1 MERKVNQIDKCHVE
15 VVVTPAAEQWKAAQD
30 KAFKAEA
37 SKVKVDGFRP
47 GKAPLAMV
55 KNRVNQMA
63 VLEKASNA
71 ILQDAFKEVL
81 AEEKINPVTQ
91 PKADITKLSQD
102 EIEMKFVFATEP
114 VVELGNYKGLKVGK
128 EKVEVTDKE
137 VEDAVNAVLKDNAT
151 LVVKDDKAELGD
163 TVVIDFVGTIDGVP
177 FDGGSAENHELE
189 LGSNQFIPGF
199 ETQLVGA
206 KAGEHVDVKVKFP
219 ENYVENLKG
228 KDAVFGVDVHE
239 VKAKKL
245 PELNEEFVKELGIPN
260 VETIDALKEN
270 KKAELENKKTAQA
283 RGNYLNKLLDEIAK
297 NSEIAIPDEIIDNQ
311 AESHKKD
318 VVKNMEQSGLTL
330 EQYLQVLGQSE
341 EDFMKSLKERSKKEI
356 TNYFVLNEI
365 IKQEKLELSN
375 EEVEFEIAKLADQY
389 KMSVDD
395 VKKALEH
402 QMDQFVNNLRM
413 NRVENLLF
421 KEND

>member
-1 MERKVNQIDKCHVE
+1 MERKINQLDKCHVE
-15 VVVTPAAEQWKAAQD
+15 VVVTPEAEQWKAAQD

-37 SKVKVDGFRP
+37 SKIKVDGFRP

-55 KNRVNQMA
+55 KGKVNQMA
-63 VLEKASNA
+63 VLEKAANA
-71 ILQDAFKEVL
+71 LLQDAFKDVL
-81 AEEKINPVTQ
+81 ANEKINPVTQ
-91 PKADITKLSQD
+91 PKADITKLSPD
-102 EIEMKFVFATEP
+102 EIEIKFVFATEP
-114 VVELGNYKGLKVGK
+114 QVKLGQYKGLKVGK
-128 EKVEVTDKE
+128 EPVQVTDKD

-177 FDGGSAENHELE
+177 FDGGAAENHELE

-245 PELNEEFVKELGIPN
+245 PELNDEFVKELGIPQ

-270 KKAELENKKTAQA
+270 KKAELLNKKTSQA
-283 RGNYLNKLLDEIAK
+283 KGAYLNKLLDEIAK
-297 NSEIAIPDEIIDNQ
+297 NSEIAIPDEIIDSQ

-318 VVKNMEQSGLTL
+318 VIKNMEQSGLTL
-330 EQYLQVLGQSE
+330 EQYLQVLGQTE
-341 EDFMKSLKERSKKEI
+341 KEFMDSLKERSRKEVS
-356 TNYFVLNEI
+356 NYFLLNEV
-365 IKQEKLELSN
+365 IKAEKLELSN

-389 KMSVDD
+389 KMSVED

-413 NRVENLLF
+413 NRVEDLLF
-421 KEND
+421 NENE

>member
-1 MERKVNQIDKCHVE
+1 MERKINQLDKCHVE
-15 VVVTPAAEQWKAAQD
+15 VVVTPEAEQWKAAQD

-37 SKVKVDGFRP
+37 SKIKVDGFRP

-55 KNRVNQMA
+55 KGKVNQMA
-63 VLEKASNA
+63 VLEKAANA
-71 ILQDAFKEVL
+71 LLQDAFKDVL
-81 AEEKINPVTQ
+81 ANEKINPVTQ
-91 PKADITKLSQD
+91 PKADITKLSPD
-102 EIEMKFVFATEP
+102 EIEIKFVFATEP
-114 VVELGNYKGLKVGK
+114 QVKLGQYKGLKVGK
-128 EKVEVTDKE
+128 EPVQVTDKD

-177 FDGGSAENHELE
+177 FDGGTAENHELE

-245 PELNEEFVKELGIPN
+245 PELNDEFVKELGIPQ

-270 KKAELENKKTAQA
+270 KKAELLNKKTSQA
-283 RGNYLNKLLDEIAK
+283 KGAYLNKLLDEIAK
-297 NSEIAIPDEIIDNQ
+297 NSEIAIPDEIIDSQ

-318 VVKNMEQSGLTL
+318 VIKNMEQSGLTL
-330 EQYLQVLGQSE
+330 EQYLQVLGQTE
-341 EDFMKSLKERSKKEI
+341 KEFMDSLKERSRKEVS
-356 TNYFVLNEI
+356 NYFLLNEV
-365 IKQEKLELSN
+365 IKAEELELSN

-389 KMSVDD
+389 KMSVED

-413 NRVENLLF
+413 NRVEDLLF
-421 KEND
+421 NENE

>member
-1 MERKVNQIDKCHVE
+1 MERKINKLDKCHLE
-15 VVVTPAAEQWKAAQD
+15 VVVTPAAEEWKAAQD

-55 KNRVNQMA
+55 KNRVNQA
-63 VLEKASNA
+63 VVLEKAANTL
-71 ILQDAFKEVL
+71 LQDAFRDVL
-81 AEEKINPVTQ
+81 NNEKINPVTQ
-91 PKADITKLSQD
+91 PKADITKLSPD
-102 EIEMKFVFATEP
+102 EIEIKFVFATEP
-114 VVELGNYKGLKVGK
+114 EIKLGKYKGLSIGK
-128 EKVEVTDKE
+128 ETVEVTDKE

-219 ENYVENLKG
+219 ENYVESLKG

-245 PELNEEFVKELGIPN
+245 PDLNNEFVKELGIPQ

-270 KKAELENKKTAQA
+270 KKAELQNKKASQA
-283 RGNYLNKLLDEIAK
+283 KSNYLNKVLDEIAK
-297 NSEIAIPDEIIDNQ
+297 TSEIAIPDEIVDNQ

-318 VVKNMEQSGLTL
+318 VIKNIEQSGLTL
-330 EQYLQVLGQSE
+330 EQYLQVLGQTE
-341 EDFMKSLKERSKKEI
+341 EDFMKSLKERSTKEI
-356 TNYFVLNEI
+356 TNFFLLNEI
-365 IKQEKLELSN
+365 IKAEKLELTN
-375 EEVEFEIAKLADQY
+375 EEIDFEIAKLADQY
-389 KMSVDD
+389 KMSIDD
-395 VKKALEH
+395 VKKALSN

-413 NRVENLLF
+413 NRVEDLLF
-421 KEND
+421 NENE

>member
-1 MERKVNQIDKCHVE
+1 MERKVNKLDKCHIE
-15 VVVTPAAEQWKAAQD
+15 VVVTPAAEEWKAAQD

-37 SKVKVDGFRP
+37 SKIKVDGFRP

-55 KNRVNQMA
+55 KNRVNQAA
-63 VLEKASNA
+63 VLEKAANA
-71 ILQDAFKEVL
+71 ILQDAFKDVL
-81 AEEKINPVTQ
+81 NNEKINPVTQ
-91 PKADITKLSQD
+91 PKADITKLSPD
-102 EIEMKFVFATEP
+102 EIEMKFTFATEP
-114 VVELGNYKGLKVGK
+114 EIKLGQYKGLKVGK

-199 ETQLVGA
+199 EAQLVGA

-219 ENYVENLKG
+219 ENYVENLKD

-245 PELNEEFVKELGIPN
+245 PELNDEFVKELGIPQ
-260 VETIDALKEN
+260 VETIEALKEN
-270 KKAELENKKTAQA
+270 KKAELENRKASQA
-283 RGNYLNKLLDEIAK
+283 KGNYLNKLLDEIAK
-297 NSEIAIPDEIIDNQ
+297 NSEVAIPDELIDNQ

-330 EQYLQVLGQSE
+330 EQYLQVLGQTE
-341 EDFMKSLKERSKKEI
+341 EQFMDSLKERSKKEV
-356 TNYFVLNEI
+356 TNFFLLNEV
-365 IKQEKLELSN
+365 IKAENLELTN
-375 EEVEFEIAKLADQY
+375 EEIEFEIAKLAEQY
-389 KMSVDD
+389 KMSIDD

-402 QMDQFVNNLRM
+402 QMDQFVNNMRM
-413 NRVENLLF
+413 NRVEDLLF
-421 KEND
+421 NEND

>member
-413 NRVENLLF
+413 NRVEDLLF

>member
-270 KKAELENKKTAQA
+270 KKAELQNKKTAQA

-413 NRVENLLF
+413 NRVEDLLF